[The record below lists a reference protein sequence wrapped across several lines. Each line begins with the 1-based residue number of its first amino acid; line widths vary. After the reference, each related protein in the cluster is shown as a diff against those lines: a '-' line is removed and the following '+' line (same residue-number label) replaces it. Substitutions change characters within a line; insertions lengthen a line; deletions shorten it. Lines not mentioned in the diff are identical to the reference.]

1 MEYFNQFIQ
10 TFSDRKKAMGLTC
23 PGPLENLH
31 KEARS
36 VSVSHFL
43 FEGGKL
49 DLGKMLSNNFQ
60 LSHSF
65 NLGSSQVAPSYHL
78 GSVFVGTKVLGHLA
92 SSCFYSRVF
101 VAFHAR
107 NGGWQRGCSRK
118 VSLYPE

>member
-1 MEYFNQFIQ
+1 MEYVSSLMNS
-10 TFSDRKKAMGLTC
+10 FSEKKKSMGLVC

-31 KEARS
+31 KEART
-36 VSVSHFL
+36 VSLSHFL

-78 GSVFVGTKVLGHLA
+78 GTVFVGTKVL
-92 SSCFYSRVF
+92 
-101 VAFHAR
+101 
-107 NGGWQRGCSRK
+107 
-118 VSLYPE
+118 